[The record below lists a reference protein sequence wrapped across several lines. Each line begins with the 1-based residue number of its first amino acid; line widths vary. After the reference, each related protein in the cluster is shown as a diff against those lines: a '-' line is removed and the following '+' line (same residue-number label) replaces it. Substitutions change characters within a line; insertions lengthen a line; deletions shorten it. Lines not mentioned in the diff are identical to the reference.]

1 MCVTNTETLAVLDQ
15 IDAMLMPRGGFKL
28 MPNRRIG
35 CSVLGKLS
43 RVLTA
48 CMYVSLKVDLW

>member
-1 MCVTNTETLAVLDQ
+1 MTEEKSLVCVTNTETLAVLDQ

-43 RVLTA
+43 
-48 CMYVSLKVDLW
+48 

>member
-35 CSVLGKLS
+35 EIELS
-43 RVLTA
+43 LD
-48 CMYVSLKVDLW
+48 CMYVCLTES